1 MKLIITAMAFVC
13 LALFGCSSNTPQDYF
28 SKAVLNC
35 NLLYGF
41 AGYELKRDLANPS
54 EKLVDEKTMKMAP
67 VTRKELVEEKL
78 ARVEE
83 NYQKVRSLGN
93 DAGAADM
100 VKASLALYEF
110 VIPVYK
116 NEYNQLAALYDNGSP
131 AQKIEALERS
141 INEKYEVGF
150 LQLYNAVGVA
160 GKAYAAKHG
169 IQVMDVD
176 PAPPKITNP

>member
-1 MKLIITAMAFVC
+1 MKKNIAIFIITC
-13 LALFGCSSNTPQDYF
+13 LTLFSCSNTPREYF
-28 SKAVLNC
+28 DRAALNC
-35 NLLYGF
+35 NLLFGF

-78 ARVEE
+78 ERIEE

-93 DAGAADM
+93 DADAADM

-116 NEYNQLAALYDNGSP
+116 NEYHQLAALYDNGSP
-131 AQKIEALERS
+131 AGKIEELEKS
-141 INEKYEVGF
+141 INEKYEAVF
-150 LQLYNAVGVA
+150 LRLYNAVGAA

-169 IQVMDVD
+169 IQVIDVD
-176 PAPPKITNP
+176 PAPPQITNP

>member
-1 MKLIITAMAFVC
+1 
-13 LALFGCSSNTPQDYF
+13 
-28 SKAVLNC
+28 
-35 NLLYGF
+35 
-41 AGYELKRDLANPS
+41 
-54 EKLVDEKTMKMAP
+54 
-67 VTRKELVEEKL
+67 
-78 ARVEE
+78 
-83 NYQKVRSLGN
+83 
-93 DAGAADM
+93 
-100 VKASLALYEF
+100 